1 MEGTGSWRSW
11 EGRVR
16 VGRVG
21 VGEGA
26 AGVESVVAGVSDSE
40 VGFDT
45 ELAKTSSVPRGI

>member
-1 MEGTGSWRSW
+1 MVGGH

-26 AGVESVVAGVSDSE
+26 ADVEGVVGVSDSE
-40 VGFDT
+40 VGFVT